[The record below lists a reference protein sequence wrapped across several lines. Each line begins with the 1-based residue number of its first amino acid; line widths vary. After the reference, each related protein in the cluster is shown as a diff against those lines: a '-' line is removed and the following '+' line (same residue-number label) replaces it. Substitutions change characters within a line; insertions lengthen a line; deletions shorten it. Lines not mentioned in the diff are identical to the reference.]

1 MSHIRR
7 FVPALSAAA
16 LMAGLLASAPSVS
29 ADKMKLVGCLVQSE
43 GDDGY
48 LLINP
53 PLEPGPGAGDG
64 AVAPGSVGTAPVAAN
79 VFYWLDKDDDLKP
92 HVGHRVE
99 IEGNV
104 NGDVKRGE
112 IEIDR
117 KDGWTEIEVKSAG
130 REMKAR
136 VPNAS
141 VIAGPHADREID
153 VLVRRV
159 DVDKVRML
167 DAACR

>member
-1 MSHIRR
+1 
-7 FVPALSAAA
+7 
-16 LMAGLLASAPSVS
+16 
-29 ADKMKLVGCLVQSE
+29 
-43 GDDGY
+43 
-48 LLINP
+48 LINS
-53 PLEPGPGAGDG
+53 PLEPGPRGRDG
-64 AVAPGSVGTAPVAAN
+64 AVAPGAVGTAAAVAN
-79 VFYWLDKDDDLKP
+79 VFYWLDDDDALKP

-99 IEGNV
+99 IEGDV
-104 NGDVKRGE
+104 KGDVKRGE
-112 IEIDR
+112 MEIDR
-117 KDGWTEIEVKSAG
+117 KDNWTEIEVKASG

-141 VIAGPHADREID
+141 VIAGPHSDREID